1 MRRIVLFAVFASLA
15 ATLAVAPALAGKG
28 GNKGGGGGNGGGGT
42 LNASVT
48 ATPNPATVGQVVSVS
63 GCGFAFAPVVLSVVH
78 PDGSVENWNVGMWAT
93 GCMDG
98 AGFIPRSSGTYTVNI
113 RQGSAVVATTTVNV
127 G

>member
-1 MRRIVLFAVFASLA
+1 MRRIVLFAVFASIA
-15 ATLAVAPALAGKG
+15 ATLTVAPALAGKG
-28 GNKGGGGGNGGGGT
+28 GNKGGGGSGGGGT

-78 PDGSVENWNVGMWAT
+78 PDGSVENWNVGMWAN

-98 AGFIPRSSGTYTVNI
+98 AGFIPRSAGTYTVNI
-113 RQGSAVVATTTVNV
+113 LQGSGIAATTKVNV